1 MSVTGLYGKAKVQ
14 SIKGQADMAEQ
25 LAEVYGSTAAENTAD
40 TVASSTADTVAG
52 TTAATAA
59 GSTVSER
66 IVTQTALDGNTVTGS
81 TASGDKGTAS
91 GGRCAASGGRDAAA
105 ENTLAEGAPPRGT
118 VAEGTLA
125 DAAREEFLAYGYMNA
140 SMRRIA
146 AAAGCTT
153 GTLYYRFRDKGEFF
167 RYLVDDAANE
177 FMELYKN
184 ANEEFSKLPP
194 SSQISCMAMYSHQ
207 HLDEMLGIIYRNFDA
222 FKLIVSCGAGSGYED
237 YIDRLARME
246 EESTVAFIG
255 TLKDAGRDVPEIRQE
270 LCHMLSN
277 ALFNGIFETVVHG
290 FSYTQARDYVHGLE
304 RFFTAGWY
312 ELLGMAVPES
322 GRQKSNGRDNQ
333 DRQDRKDK
341 GV

>member
-1 MSVTGLYGKAKVQ
+1 MSVTGLYEKAKVQ

-25 LAEVYGSTAAENTAD
+25 LAEVYGSTAAEN
-40 TVASSTADTVAG
+40 TADTVAG

-91 GGRCAASGGRDAAA
+91 GGRGAAAGGRDAAA

-153 GTLYYRFRDKGEFF
+153 GTLYYRFRDKGELF

-184 ANEEFSKLPP
+184 ANEEFSELPP

-255 TLKDAGRDVPEIRQE
+255 TLKDAGRDVPEISQE

-277 ALFNGIFETVVHG
+277 ALFNGIFETVAHG

-322 GRQKSNGRDNQ
+322 GRQKSNGQDNQ
-333 DRQDRKDK
+333 DRKDRKDK

>member
-25 LAEVYGSTAAENTAD
+25 LAEVYGSTAAEN
-40 TVASSTADTVAG
+40 TADTVAG

-81 TASGDKGTAS
+81 TASGDKG
-91 GGRCAASGGRDAAA
+91 AASGGRGAAA

-146 AAAGCTT
+146 AVAGCTT
-153 GTLYYRFRDKGEFF
+153 GTLYYRFRDKGELF

-322 GRQKSNGRDNQ
+322 GRQKSNGQDNQ

>member
-1 MSVTGLYGKAKVQ
+1 MVK
-14 SIKGQADMAEQ
+14 Q

-52 TTAATAA
+52 TTAVTAA
-59 GSTVSER
+59 GSTVPEDTVAQR
-66 IVTQTALDGNTVTGS
+66 ALDGNTVTGNAVTGD
-81 TASGDKGTAS
+81 TASGD
-91 GGRCAASGGRDAAA
+91 RDVTA
-105 ENTLAEGAPPRGT
+105 ENALTESILAEGALPRGT

-153 GTLYYRFRDKGEFF
+153 GTLYYRFRDKGELF

-184 ANEEFSKLPP
+184 ANEEFSRLPP

-322 GRQKSNGRDNQ
+322 GRQKSNGQDNQ

>member
-1 MSVTGLYGKAKVQ
+1 
-14 SIKGQADMAEQ
+14 MAEQ
-25 LAEVYGSTAAENTAD
+25 LAEVYGSTAAENA
-40 TVASSTADTVAG
+40 ADTVAG
-52 TTAATAA
+52 TAAATVT
-59 GSTVSER
+59 GSTVPEGT
-66 IVTQTALDGNTVTGS
+66 VAQKALDGNTVTGNAV
-81 TASGDKGTAS
+81 TGGTAS
-91 GGRCAASGGRDAAA
+91 RDRDAAA
-105 ENTLAEGAPPRGT
+105 ESIPVESTLAEGALPRGT

-153 GTLYYRFRDKGEFF
+153 GTLYYRFRDKGELF

-184 ANEEFSKLPP
+184 ANEEFSRLPP

-322 GRQKSNGRDNQ
+322 GRQKSNGQDNQ

-341 GV
+341 GGLIWPIHL

>member
-40 TVASSTADTVAG
+40 TVADT
-52 TTAATAA
+52 TAA

-91 GGRCAASGGRDAAA
+91 GGRDAAA
-105 ENTLAEGAPPRGT
+105 GSTLAEGAPPRGT

-153 GTLYYRFRDKGEFF
+153 GTLYYRFRDKGELF

-322 GRQKSNGRDNQ
+322 GRQKSNGQDNQ

-341 GV
+341 GI

>member
-1 MSVTGLYGKAKVQ
+1 MSVTGLYEKAKVQ

-25 LAEVYGSTAAENTAD
+25 LAEVYGSTAAEN
-40 TVASSTADTVAG
+40 TADTVAG

-91 GGRCAASGGRDAAA
+91 GGRGAAAGGRDAAA

-153 GTLYYRFRDKGEFF
+153 GTLYYRFRDKGELF

-184 ANEEFSKLPP
+184 ANEEFSELPP

-277 ALFNGIFETVVHG
+277 ALFNGIFETVAHG

-322 GRQKSNGRDNQ
+322 GRQKSNGQDNQ

>member
-1 MSVTGLYGKAKVQ
+1 
-14 SIKGQADMAEQ
+14 MAEQ
-25 LAEVYGSTAAENTAD
+25 LAEVYGSMAAENAAD
-40 TVASSTADTVAG
+40 TVAE
-52 TTAATAA
+52 TAAATVT
-59 GSTVSER
+59 GSTVPEGT
-66 IVTQTALDGNTVTGS
+66 VAQKALDGNTVTGNAV
-81 TASGDKGTAS
+81 TGGTAS
-91 GGRCAASGGRDAAA
+91 RDRDAAA
-105 ENTLAEGAPPRGT
+105 ESIPAESTLAEGALPRGT

-125 DAAREEFLAYGYMNA
+125 DAAREEFLTYGYMNA

-146 AAAGCTT
+146 AVAGCTT
-153 GTLYYRFRDKGEFF
+153 GTLYYRFRDKGELF

-322 GRQKSNGRDNQ
+322 GRQKSNGQDNQ

>member
-40 TVASSTADTVAG
+40 TVADT
-52 TTAATAA
+52 TAA

-91 GGRCAASGGRDAAA
+91 GGRGAAAGGRDAAA

-153 GTLYYRFRDKGEFF
+153 GTLYYRFRDKGELF

-322 GRQKSNGRDNQ
+322 GRQKSNGQDNQ

-341 GV
+341 GI

>member
-40 TVASSTADTVAG
+40 TVADT
-52 TTAATAA
+52 TAA

-66 IVTQTALDGNTVTGS
+66 IVTQTALDGNTVTGNAV
-81 TASGDKGTAS
+81 TGGTAS
-91 GGRCAASGGRDAAA
+91 RDRDAAAESIPA

-153 GTLYYRFRDKGEFF
+153 GTLYYRFRDKGELF

-290 FSYTQARDYVHGLE
+290 FS
-304 RFFTAGWY
+304 
-312 ELLGMAVPES
+312 
-322 GRQKSNGRDNQ
+322 
-333 DRQDRKDK
+333 
-341 GV
+341 

>member
-40 TVASSTADTVAG
+40 TVADT
-52 TTAATAA
+52 TAA

-81 TASGDKGTAS
+81 TASGDKDTAS
-91 GGRCAASGGRDAAA
+91 GGRGAAA

-153 GTLYYRFRDKGEFF
+153 GTLYYRFRDKGELF

-322 GRQKSNGRDNQ
+322 GRQKSNGQDNQ

>member
-40 TVASSTADTVAG
+40 TVADT
-52 TTAATAA
+52 TAA

-66 IVTQTALDGNTVTGS
+66 IVTQTALDGNTVTGNAV
-81 TASGDKGTAS
+81 TGGTAS
-91 GGRCAASGGRDAAA
+91 RDRDAAA
-105 ENTLAEGAPPRGT
+105 ESIPAESTLAEGALPRGT

-153 GTLYYRFRDKGEFF
+153 GTLYYRFRDKGELF

-322 GRQKSNGRDNQ
+322 GRQKSNGQDNQ

>member
-1 MSVTGLYGKAKVQ
+1 
-14 SIKGQADMAEQ
+14 MAEQ
-25 LAEVYGSTAAENTAD
+25 LAEVYGSTAAENA
-40 TVASSTADTVAG
+40 ADTVAG
-52 TTAATAA
+52 TAAATVT
-59 GSTVSER
+59 GSTVPEGT
-66 IVTQTALDGNTVTGS
+66 VAQKALDGNTVTGNAV
-81 TASGDKGTAS
+81 TGGTAS
-91 GGRCAASGGRDAAA
+91 RDRDAAA
-105 ENTLAEGAPPRGT
+105 ESIPVESTLAEGALPRGA

-125 DAAREEFLAYGYMNA
+125 VAAREEFLTYGYMNA

-153 GTLYYRFRDKGEFF
+153 GTLYYRFRDKGELF

-277 ALFNGIFETVVHG
+277 ALFNGIFETVAHG

-322 GRQKSNGRDNQ
+322 GRQKSNGQDNQ
-333 DRQDRKDK
+333 DRKDRKDK

>member
-25 LAEVYGSTAAENTAD
+25 LAEVYGSTAAEN
-40 TVASSTADTVAG
+40 TADTVAG

-91 GGRCAASGGRDAAA
+91 GGRGAAAGGRDAAA

-153 GTLYYRFRDKGEFF
+153 GTLYYRFRDKGELF

-177 FMELYKN
+177 FMELYKK
-184 ANEEFSKLPP
+184 ANEEFSKLSP

-322 GRQKSNGRDNQ
+322 GRQKSNGQDNQ

>member
-40 TVASSTADTVAG
+40 TVADT
-52 TTAATAA
+52 TAA

-66 IVTQTALDGNTVTGS
+66 IVTQTALDGNTVTGNAV
-81 TASGDKGTAS
+81 TGGTAS
-91 GGRCAASGGRDAAA
+91 RDRDAAA
-105 ENTLAEGAPPRGT
+105 ESIPAESTLAEGALPRGT

-153 GTLYYRFRDKGEFF
+153 GTLYYRFRDKGELF

-255 TLKDAGRDVPEIRQE
+255 TLKDAGRDVLEIRQE

-322 GRQKSNGRDNQ
+322 GRQKSNGQDNQ

>member
-1 MSVTGLYGKAKVQ
+1 
-14 SIKGQADMAEQ
+14 MAEQ
-25 LAEVYGSTAAENTAD
+25 LAEVYRSTAAENA
-40 TVASSTADTVAG
+40 ADTVAG
-52 TTAATAA
+52 TAAATVT
-59 GSTVSER
+59 GSTVPEGT
-66 IVTQTALDGNTVTGS
+66 VAQKALDGNTVTGNAV
-81 TASGDKGTAS
+81 TGGTAS
-91 GGRCAASGGRDAAA
+91 RDRDAAA
-105 ENTLAEGAPPRGT
+105 ESIPVESTLAEGALPRGA

-125 DAAREEFLAYGYMNA
+125 DAAREEFLTYGYMNA

-153 GTLYYRFRDKGEFF
+153 GTLYYRFRDKGELF

-322 GRQKSNGRDNQ
+322 GRQKSNGQDNQ

>member
-66 IVTQTALDGNTVTGS
+66 IVTQKALDGNTVTGS

-91 GGRCAASGGRDAAA
+91 GGRGAAA
-105 ENTLAEGAPPRGT
+105 GSTLAEGALPRGA

-125 DAAREEFLAYGYMNA
+125 DAAREEFLTYGYMNA

-153 GTLYYRFRDKGEFF
+153 GTLYYRFRDKGELF

-322 GRQKSNGRDNQ
+322 GRQKSNGQDNQ

>member
-1 MSVTGLYGKAKVQ
+1 
-14 SIKGQADMAEQ
+14 MAEQ
-25 LAEVYGSTAAENTAD
+25 LAEVYGSMAAENAAD
-40 TVASSTADTVAG
+40 TVAE
-52 TTAATAA
+52 TAAATVT
-59 GSTVSER
+59 GSTVPEGT
-66 IVTQTALDGNTVTGS
+66 VAQKALDGNTVTGNAV
-81 TASGDKGTAS
+81 TGGTAS
-91 GGRCAASGGRDAAA
+91 RDRDAAA
-105 ENTLAEGAPPRGT
+105 ESIPAESTLAEGALPRGT

-125 DAAREEFLAYGYMNA
+125 DAAREEFLTYGYMNA

-146 AAAGCTT
+146 AVAGCTT
-153 GTLYYRFRDKGEFF
+153 GTLYYRFRDKGELF

-207 HLDEMLGIIYRNFDA
+207 HLDEILGIIYRNFDA

-277 ALFNGIFETVVHG
+277 ALFNGIFETVAHG

-322 GRQKSNGRDNQ
+322 GRQKSNGQDNQ

>member
-25 LAEVYGSTAAENTAD
+25 LAEVYGSTAAEN
-40 TVASSTADTVAG
+40 TADTVAG

-91 GGRCAASGGRDAAA
+91 GGRGAAA

-146 AAAGCTT
+146 AVAGCTT
-153 GTLYYRFRDKGEFF
+153 GTLYYRFRDKGELF

-322 GRQKSNGRDNQ
+322 GRQKSNGQDNQ

>member
-25 LAEVYGSTAAENTAD
+25 LAEVYGSTAAENA
-40 TVASSTADTVAG
+40 ADTVAG
-52 TTAATAA
+52 TAAATVT
-59 GSTVSER
+59 GSTVPEGT
-66 IVTQTALDGNTVTGS
+66 VAQKALDGNTVTGS

-91 GGRCAASGGRDAAA
+91 GGRGAAA
-105 ENTLAEGAPPRGT
+105 GSTLAEGALPRGA

-125 DAAREEFLAYGYMNA
+125 DAAREEFLTYGYMNA

-153 GTLYYRFRDKGEFF
+153 GTLYYRFRDKGELF

-255 TLKDAGRDVPEIRQE
+255 TLKDADRDVPEIRQE

-322 GRQKSNGRDNQ
+322 GRQKSNGQDNQ

>member
-1 MSVTGLYGKAKVQ
+1 
-14 SIKGQADMAEQ
+14 MAEQ
-25 LAEVYGSTAAENTAD
+25 LAEVYGSMAAENAAD
-40 TVASSTADTVAG
+40 TVAE
-52 TTAATAA
+52 TAAATVT
-59 GSTVSER
+59 GSTVPEGA
-66 IVTQTALDGNTVTGS
+66 VAQKALDGNTVTGNAV
-81 TASGDKGTAS
+81 TGGTAS
-91 GGRCAASGGRDAAA
+91 RDRDAAA
-105 ENTLAEGAPPRGT
+105 ESIPAESTLAEGALPRGT

-125 DAAREEFLAYGYMNA
+125 DAAREEFLTYGYMNA

-146 AAAGCTT
+146 AVAGCTT
-153 GTLYYRFRDKGEFF
+153 GTLYYRFRDKGELF

-207 HLDEMLGIIYRNFDA
+207 HLDEILGIIYRNFDA

-322 GRQKSNGRDNQ
+322 GRQKSNGQDNQ

>member
-91 GGRCAASGGRDAAA
+91 GGRDAAA
-105 ENTLAEGAPPRGT
+105 GSTLAEGAPLRGA

-153 GTLYYRFRDKGEFF
+153 GTLYYRFRDKGELF

-290 FSYTQARDYVHGLE
+290 FSYTQARDYIHGLE

-322 GRQKSNGRDNQ
+322 GRQKSNGQDNQ

>member
-1 MSVTGLYGKAKVQ
+1 
-14 SIKGQADMAEQ
+14 MAEQ

-66 IVTQTALDGNTVTGS
+66 IVTQTALDGNTVTGNAVTGD
-81 TASGDKGTAS
+81 TASGD
-91 GGRCAASGGRDAAA
+91 RDVTA
-105 ENTLAEGAPPRGT
+105 ENALTESILAEGALPRGT

-153 GTLYYRFRDKGEFF
+153 GTLYYRFRDKGELF

-322 GRQKSNGRDNQ
+322 GRQKSNGQDNQ

>member
-1 MSVTGLYGKAKVQ
+1 MVK
-14 SIKGQADMAEQ
+14 Q

-52 TTAATAA
+52 TTAVTAA
-59 GSTVSER
+59 GSTISER
-66 IVTQTALDGNTVTGS
+66 IVTQTALGGKTVTGG
-81 TASGDKGTAS
+81 TTSGDGDATAGNTLS
-91 GGRCAASGGRDAAA
+91 GS
-105 ENTLAEGAPPRGT
+105 TLAEGALPRGA

-153 GTLYYRFRDKGEFF
+153 GTLYYRFRDKGELF

-277 ALFNGIFETVVHG
+277 ALFNGIFETVAHG

-304 RFFTAGWY
+304 RFFAAGWY
-312 ELLGMAVPES
+312 ELLGMAIPES
-322 GRQKSNGRDNQ
+322 GRQKSNGHDNQ

>member
-1 MSVTGLYGKAKVQ
+1 MVK
-14 SIKGQADMAEQ
+14 Q

-52 TTAATAA
+52 TTAVTAA
-59 GSTVSER
+59 GSTISER
-66 IVTQTALDGNTVTGS
+66 IVTQTALGGKTVTGD
-81 TASGDKGTAS
+81 TASGD
-91 GGRCAASGGRDAAA
+91 RDVTA
-105 ENTLAEGAPPRGT
+105 ENALTESILAEGALPRGT

-153 GTLYYRFRDKGEFF
+153 GTLYYRFRDKGELF

-246 EESTVAFIG
+246 EESTVALIG
-255 TLKDAGRDVPEIRQE
+255 TLKDAGRDVLEIRQE

-322 GRQKSNGRDNQ
+322 GRQKSNGQDNQ

>member
-1 MSVTGLYGKAKVQ
+1 MSVTGLYEKAKVQ

-25 LAEVYGSTAAENTAD
+25 LAEVYGSTAAEN
-40 TVASSTADTVAG
+40 TADTVAG

-91 GGRCAASGGRDAAA
+91 GGRDAAA
-105 ENTLAEGAPPRGT
+105 GSTLAEGALPRGT

-125 DAAREEFLAYGYMNA
+125 DAAREEFLEYGYMNA

-153 GTLYYRFRDKGEFF
+153 GTLYYRFRDKGELF

-184 ANEEFSKLPP
+184 ANEEFSKLPL

-322 GRQKSNGRDNQ
+322 GRQKSNGQDNQ

>member
-25 LAEVYGSTAAENTAD
+25 LAEVYGSTAAEN
-40 TVASSTADTVAG
+40 TADTVAG

-91 GGRCAASGGRDAAA
+91 GGRGAAA

-153 GTLYYRFRDKGEFF
+153 GTLYYRFRDKGELF

-322 GRQKSNGRDNQ
+322 GRQKSNGQDNQ

>member
-1 MSVTGLYGKAKVQ
+1 MVK
-14 SIKGQADMAEQ
+14 Q

-52 TTAATAA
+52 TTAVTAA
-59 GSTVSER
+59 GSTISER
-66 IVTQTALDGNTVTGS
+66 IVTQTALGGKTVTGG
-81 TASGDKGTAS
+81 TTSGDGDATAGNTLS
-91 GGRCAASGGRDAAA
+91 GS
-105 ENTLAEGAPPRGT
+105 TLAEGALPRGA

-153 GTLYYRFRDKGEFF
+153 GTLYYRFRDKGELF

-277 ALFNGIFETVVHG
+277 ALFNGIFETVAHG

-312 ELLGMAVPES
+312 ELLGMS
-322 GRQKSNGRDNQ
+322 GLGSDRQKSKEQDN
-333 DRQDRKDK
+333 QDRKDK
-341 GV
+341 RV

>member
-1 MSVTGLYGKAKVQ
+1 
-14 SIKGQADMAEQ
+14 MAEQ

-91 GGRCAASGGRDAAA
+91 GDRDAAA
-105 ENTLAEGAPPRGT
+105 ENTLTGSTLSEGALPRGT
-118 VAEGTLA
+118 VAESTLA

-153 GTLYYRFRDKGEFF
+153 GTLYYRFRDKGELF

-322 GRQKSNGRDNQ
+322 GRQKSNGQDNQ

>member
-40 TVASSTADTVAG
+40 TVADT
-52 TTAATAA
+52 TAA

-81 TASGDKGTAS
+81 TASGDKGTA
-91 GGRCAASGGRDAAA
+91 AGGRDAAA

-153 GTLYYRFRDKGEFF
+153 GTLYYRFRDKGELF

-322 GRQKSNGRDNQ
+322 GRQKSNGQDNQ

-341 GV
+341 GI

>member
-1 MSVTGLYGKAKVQ
+1 MQRSVTGLYGKAKVQ
-14 SIKGQADMAEQ
+14 SIKGQADMVKQ

-52 TTAATAA
+52 TTAVTAA
-59 GSTVSER
+59 GSTVPEDTVAQR
-66 IVTQTALDGNTVTGS
+66 ALDGNTVTGNAVTGD
-81 TASGDKGTAS
+81 TASGD
-91 GGRCAASGGRDAAA
+91 RDVTA
-105 ENTLAEGAPPRGT
+105 ENALTESILAEGALPRGT

-153 GTLYYRFRDKGEFF
+153 GTLYYRFRDKGELF

-184 ANEEFSKLPP
+184 ANEEFSRLPP

-322 GRQKSNGRDNQ
+322 GRQKSNGQDNQ

>member
-40 TVASSTADTVAG
+40 TVADT
-52 TTAATAA
+52 TAA

-66 IVTQTALDGNTVTGS
+66 IVTQTALDGNTVTGNAV
-81 TASGDKGTAS
+81 TGGTAS
-91 GGRCAASGGRDAAA
+91 RDRDAAA
-105 ENTLAEGAPPRGT
+105 ESIPAESTLSEGALPRGT

-153 GTLYYRFRDKGEFF
+153 GTLYYRFRDKGELF

-322 GRQKSNGRDNQ
+322 GRQKSNGQDNQ

>member
-1 MSVTGLYGKAKVQ
+1 
-14 SIKGQADMAEQ
+14 MAEQ
-25 LAEVYGSTAAENTAD
+25 LAEVYGSTAAENA
-40 TVASSTADTVAG
+40 ADTVAG
-52 TTAATAA
+52 TAAATVT
-59 GSTVSER
+59 GSTVPEDTVAQR
-66 IVTQTALDGNTVTGS
+66 ALDGNTVTGNAVTGD
-81 TASGDKGTAS
+81 TASGD
-91 GGRCAASGGRDAAA
+91 RDVTA
-105 ENTLAEGAPPRGT
+105 ENALTESILAEGALPRGT

-153 GTLYYRFRDKGEFF
+153 GTLYYRFRDKGELF

-290 FSYTQARDYVHGLE
+290 FSYTQARDYVPGLE

-322 GRQKSNGRDNQ
+322 GRQKSNGQDNQ

>member
-1 MSVTGLYGKAKVQ
+1 
-14 SIKGQADMAEQ
+14 MAEQ
-25 LAEVYGSTAAENTAD
+25 LAEVYGSMAAENAAD
-40 TVASSTADTVAG
+40 TVAE
-52 TTAATAA
+52 TAAATVT
-59 GSTVSER
+59 GSTVPEGT
-66 IVTQTALDGNTVTGS
+66 VAQKALDGNTVTGNAV
-81 TASGDKGTAS
+81 TGGTAS
-91 GGRCAASGGRDAAA
+91 RDRDAAA
-105 ENTLAEGAPPRGT
+105 ESIPAESTLAEGALPRGT

-125 DAAREEFLAYGYMNA
+125 DAAREEFLTYGYMNA

-146 AAAGCTT
+146 AVAGCTT
-153 GTLYYRFRDKGEFF
+153 GTLYYRFRDKGELF

-312 ELLGMAVPES
+312 ELLGMAIPES
-322 GRQKSNGRDNQ
+322 GR
-333 DRQDRKDK
+333 
-341 GV
+341 

>member
-1 MSVTGLYGKAKVQ
+1 MSVTGLYGKAEVQ

-25 LAEVYGSTAAENTAD
+25 LAEVYGSTAAEN
-40 TVASSTADTVAG
+40 TADTVAG

-81 TASGDKGTAS
+81 TASG
-91 GGRCAASGGRDAAA
+91 GRGAAAGGRDAAA
-105 ENTLAEGAPPRGT
+105 ENTLAEGALPRGT

-125 DAAREEFLAYGYMNA
+125 DAAREEFLEYGYMNA

-153 GTLYYRFRDKGEFF
+153 GTLYYRFRDKGELF

-184 ANEEFSKLPP
+184 ANEEFFKLSP

-322 GRQKSNGRDNQ
+322 GRQKSNGQDNQ

>member
-1 MSVTGLYGKAKVQ
+1 
-14 SIKGQADMAEQ
+14 MAEQ

-52 TTAATAA
+52 TTAVTAA

-66 IVTQTALDGNTVTGS
+66 IVTQTALGGKTVTGG
-81 TASGDKGTAS
+81 TASGDGDATAGS
-91 GGRCAASGGRDAAA
+91 
-105 ENTLAEGAPPRGT
+105 TLAEGAPPRGT

-153 GTLYYRFRDKGEFF
+153 GTLYYRFRDKGELF

-246 EESTVAFIG
+246 EESTVVFIG

>member
-1 MSVTGLYGKAKVQ
+1 MVK
-14 SIKGQADMAEQ
+14 Q

-52 TTAATAA
+52 TTAVTAA
-59 GSTVSER
+59 GSTISER
-66 IVTQTALDGNTVTGS
+66 IVTQTALGGKTVTGD
-81 TASGDKGTAS
+81 TASGD
-91 GGRCAASGGRDAAA
+91 RDVTA
-105 ENTLAEGAPPRGT
+105 ENALTESILAEGALPRGT

-153 GTLYYRFRDKGEFF
+153 GTLYYRFRDKGELF

-322 GRQKSNGRDNQ
+322 GRQKSNGQDNQ